1 MSMRISWPWKVRPE
15 PLAEDLA
22 QLDFL
27 GAALV
32 GMAEEKV
39 EAVHQRL
46 RALAGMN
53 DGSDLVEAAV
63 DRAFEELG
71 GGFQP

>member
-1 MSMRISWPWKVRPE
+1 MALERAAK

-39 EAVHQRL
+39 EAVHQGL
-46 RALAGMN
+46 GALAGV
-53 DGSDLVEAAV
+53 DDSSDLVEAAMN
-63 DRAFEELG
+63 RAFEELG
-71 GGFQP
+71 GRFQP